1 MKKCTKTSRKIK
13 GHQRSELMM
22 MTSIKTKLALS
33 FIIIIVAMIIT
44 SAFFL
49 LMQLKIMER
58 YKKITDNIVRE
69 RSLAT
74 DATEFILA
82 YYLLSSD
89 IRNEAK
95 LQTYNQERN
104 EIEGSITYLD
114 REIIDEESRIAYR
127 GVKNIWKGIKGI
139 CDKGIA
145 EVLKGNIENIGAYY
159 DEANSR
165 NYYLVNGVSSLI
177 LKEITFAE
185 KLQTRIQREYK
196 LSLAIEAMLFIF
208 ITFFAIL
215 GSLRFANR
223 LSLPLVK
230 LSTLSKSISG
240 GNLKLK
246 VEKGLLE
253 RKDEIGILSN
263 SFNTMVT
270 SLEHKINEVEDSKI
284 NLMGINT
291 ELEKVRVELEEKN
304 DRLTK
309 EITERRKIEEELK
322 SKMKNLEETKQRLEL
337 GTEDLTRAQEANLNM
352 MEDLEESKTYIEN
365 VIANFLDTLIVINI
379 DRTIR
384 TVNRVALGLLGY
396 KQEGELV
403 GRHIRIVFDEE
414 NILNI
419 VFEKGEVRNY
429 ELSYKTKDN
438 CLIPMLFSGSLM
450 QDKEGNSI
458 GIVGI
463 AKDIS
468 ERKKMEETL
477 RDYTKKTEEINK
489 ELDDFTYIISHD
501 LKEPLRSIDAFSK
514 FIADDYKDKLDEQ
527 GRFYIERV
535 RMNASRMQKLI
546 EDLLEISRIE
556 RKKNILEE
564 VEAEELIEEV
574 KLRMEVRIKEKN
586 VQIAIKDKL
595 PKVYCDRVRLTE
607 VFANLISNAIKF
619 NDKPMPLIEI
629 GSSEKEGFYE
639 FYVKD
644 NGPGIE
650 EQYFDKIFE
659 IFQRLGKREDNE
671 GTGAG
676 LTIVKKIVQMHKGK
690 IWLESKINEG
700 TTFYFTIP
708 TREKMSSLCKR
719 KIGEILVEKKLI
731 TEEEIKK
738 ALEEQ
743 EGAGI

>member
-291 ELEKVRVELEEKN
+291 ELEKTRVELEEKN

-419 VFEKGEVRNY
+419 VFEKGEARNY

-586 VQIAIKDKL
+586 VQITIRDKL
-595 PKVYCDRVRLTE
+595 PRVYCDRVRLTE

-690 IWLESKINEG
+690 IWVESKVGEG
-700 TTFYFTIP
+700 TIFRFTIP
-708 TREKMSSLCKR
+708 TKEKMSSLCKR

>member
-1 MKKCTKTSRKIK
+1 
-13 GHQRSELMM
+13 
-22 MTSIKTKLALS
+22 
-33 FIIIIVAMIIT
+33 
-44 SAFFL
+44 
-49 LMQLKIMER
+49 
-58 YKKITDNIVRE
+58 
-69 RSLAT
+69 
-74 DATEFILA
+74 
-82 YYLLSSD
+82 
-89 IRNEAK
+89 
-95 LQTYNQERN
+95 
-104 EIEGSITYLD
+104 
-114 REIIDEESRIAYR
+114 
-127 GVKNIWKGIKGI
+127 
-139 CDKGIA
+139 
-145 EVLKGNIENIGAYY
+145 
-159 DEANSR
+159 
-165 NYYLVNGVSSLI
+165 
-177 LKEITFAE
+177 
-185 KLQTRIQREYK
+185 
-196 LSLAIEAMLFIF
+196 
-208 ITFFAIL
+208 
-215 GSLRFANR
+215 
-223 LSLPLVK
+223 
-230 LSTLSKSISG
+230 
-240 GNLKLK
+240 
-246 VEKGLLE
+246 
-253 RKDEIGILSN
+253 
-263 SFNTMVT
+263 
-270 SLEHKINEVEDSKI
+270 
-284 NLMGINT
+284 
-291 ELEKVRVELEEKN
+291 
-304 DRLTK
+304 
-309 EITERRKIEEELK
+309 
-322 SKMKNLEETKQRLEL
+322 
-337 GTEDLTRAQEANLNM
+337 M

-419 VFEKGEVRNY
+419 VFEKGEARNY

-564 VEAEELIEEV
+564 VEVEELIEEV
-574 KLRMEVRIKEKN
+574 KLRIEVRIKEKN
-586 VQIAIKDKL
+586 AQIVIQNKL
-595 PKVYCDRVRLTE
+595 PRVYCDRVRLTE

-619 NDKPMPLIEI
+619 NDKPMPLVEI

-690 IWLESKINEG
+690 IWLESKIGEG
-700 TTFYFTIP
+700 TKFYFTIP

>member
-1 MKKCTKTSRKIK
+1 MKKCTKTFRKIK

-291 ELEKVRVELEEKN
+291 ELEKTRVELEEKN

-419 VFEKGEVRNY
+419 VFEKGEARNY

-586 VQIAIKDKL
+586 VQITIRDKL
-595 PKVYCDRVRLTE
+595 PRVYCDRVRLTE

-619 NDKPMPLIEI
+619 NDKPMPLVEI

-690 IWLESKINEG
+690 IWLESKIGEG
-700 TTFYFTIP
+700 TKFYFTIP